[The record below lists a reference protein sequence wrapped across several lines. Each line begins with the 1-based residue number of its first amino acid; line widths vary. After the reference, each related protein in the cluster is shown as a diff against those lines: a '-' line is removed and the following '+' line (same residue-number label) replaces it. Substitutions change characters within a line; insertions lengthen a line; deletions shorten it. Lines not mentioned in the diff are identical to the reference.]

1 MPVPRTAAAKGLC
14 AHFPLPTHEHAPI
27 IMEVVLDPG
36 PLINIKV
43 LEATTMTTTLW
54 VCTHH
59 QVRSFDLTHSL
70 LICILMSK
78 KKKMAIKPHN
88 DIAITIAN
96 AVANVIAIANTITI
110 QHHCRQCQRHCCCH

>member
-1 MPVPRTAAAKGLC
+1 
-14 AHFPLPTHEHAPI
+14 
-27 IMEVVLDPG
+27 MEVMLDPG

-43 LEATTMTTTLW
+43 LEATTMMTMTTTLR
-54 VCTHH
+54 VYTHH

-78 KKKMAIKPHN
+78 KKKMAIKPYN
-88 DIAITIAN
+88 DSAITIAN

-110 QHHCRQCQRHCCCH
+110 QHHCRQRQRHCCCH